1 MTRVLVTGGAGYI
14 GSCAAARLAEGG
26 VEPVVFDN
34 LTTGHRDNVRWGPL
48 VVGDL
53 RDVELLRSTMRAY
66 AIEGVVHLAAS
77 AYVGESMQ
85 APTKY
90 FRNNVSGSLSLLEA
104 IQAEG
109 VHAIVLSSTC
119 ATYGVPERVPITEA
133 HPQHPVNPYGESKL
147 FVEKALRWYGEIHG
161 TSWMALRYF
170 NVAGAD
176 AAHGLGERHEPET
189 HLVPLVIEAALGRRQ
204 QVEIFG
210 TDYATPDGTGVRDY
224 VHVADLAEAHVAA
237 LRYLLQGGESRALN
251 LGTGRG
257 HSVRE
262 VIDAVRSVSGSEFS
276 VQYHPRRPGDPP
288 ILVADAGLAR
298 KTLGWEPRFTSIEE
312 IVGSALAWRRRTDP
326 H

>member
-1 MTRVLVTGGAGYI
+1 LTRVLVTGGAGYI

-48 VVGDL
+48 IVGDL

-66 AIEGVVHLAAS
+66 AIEAVVHFAAS

-90 FRNNVSGSLSLLEA
+90 FRNNVIGSLSLLEA

-109 VHAIVLSSTC
+109 VRAIVLSSTC

-161 TSWMALRYF
+161 TSWVALRYF

-176 AAHGLGERHEPET
+176 AAHRLGERHEPET
-189 HLVPLVIEAALGRRQ
+189 HLIPLVIEAALGRRQ

-210 TDYATPDGTGVRDY
+210 ADYATPDGTGVRDY

-237 LRYLLQGGESRALN
+237 LRYLLHGGESRALN
-251 LGTGRG
+251 LGTGLG

-262 VIDAVRSVSGSEFS
+262 VIDAVRGVSGSEFS

-288 ILVADAGLAR
+288 VLVADAGLAR

-312 IVGSALAWRRRTDP
+312 IVGSALAWHRRTDP